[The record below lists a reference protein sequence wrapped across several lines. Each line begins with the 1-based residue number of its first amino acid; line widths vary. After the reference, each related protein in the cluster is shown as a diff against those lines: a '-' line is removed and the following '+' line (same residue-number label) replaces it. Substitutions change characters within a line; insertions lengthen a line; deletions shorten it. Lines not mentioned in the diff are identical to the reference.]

1 MLDEIL
7 LIGPSSK
14 NSYYFQIVPLF
25 LSIVGKETELP
36 GQGTTYRFSVH
47 KGTSFLIEVTISLIK
62 TGTQSWPIL
71 TIIMEQPEC
80 QSLCVN

>member
-25 LSIVGKETELP
+25 LTLVGKDTELP
-36 GQGTTYRFSVH
+36 AQGTTYRFSVH
-47 KGTSFLIEVTISLIK
+47 KGTHPSTQVIINLTK
-62 TGTQSWPIL
+62 TGIPFKPTSPQIKIL
-71 TIIMEQPEC
+71 I
-80 QSLCVN
+80 